1 MKLTL
6 GNKEYFKGIG
16 QIKYEGKDSDNPL
29 AFKYYDAK
37 RKVGKKT
44 MEEYLRFTIAY
55 WHTFCGTGG
64 DPFGAG
70 TKNFPWFTH
79 PNPVDRAKE
88 KMDAA
93 FEFITKIGAP
103 FYCFHDYDLVDEGAT
118 LKESEKR
125 LGIIVE
131 HARMKQKASGVKLL
145 WGTANLFSNPRYMNG
160 AATNPDFNVVCYAAT
175 QVKNALDAT
184 IELGGSNYVFWGGR
198 EGYLTLLNTNMKRE
212 QEHMARFLHT
222 AKDYARKNGF
232 KGSFLIE
239 PKPMEPSKH
248 QYDFDAATVIGFLR
262 EFGLMDDFKLNLE
275 VNHATLAHHTFQH
288 ELQVAADAGMLGS
301 MDANRGDYQN
311 GWDTDQFPNNL
322 FELTESLLVVLESG
336 GFKTGGINFDAKTR
350 RNSTDLADI
359 FYAHIGGMDT
369 FARALLIAQDV
380 LEKSE
385 YKKLRKERYSSFDS
399 GKGKQFEQGKLTLEQ
414 LKALAHT
421 IAEPD
426 LISGK
431 QEYYENLINKYI

>member
-1 MKLTL
+1 MKLTI
-6 GNKEYFKGIG
+6 GDKEYFKGIG

-37 RKVGKKT
+37 KKVGKKT
-44 MEEYLRFTIAY
+44 MEEYLRFAIAY

-70 TKNFPWFTH
+70 TKNFPWFNN
-79 PNPVDRAKE
+79 PDPVDRAKD

-93 FEFITKIGAP
+93 FEFITKIGVP
-103 FYCFHDYDLVDEGAT
+103 FYCFHDYDLVDEAPQ
-118 LKESEKR
+118 LKESERR
-125 LGIIVE
+125 LRMIVE
-131 HARMKQKASGVKLL
+131 YARKKQRASGVKLL

-160 AATNPDFNVVCYAAT
+160 AATNPDFNVVCHAAT

-184 IELGGSNYVFWGGR
+184 IELGGANYVFWGGR

-232 KGSFLIE
+232 KGTFLIE

-336 GFKTGGINFDAKTR
+336 GLKTGGINFDAKTR

-369 FARALLIAQDV
+369 FARALLVAQSV

-399 GKGKQFEQGKLTLEQ
+399 GKGRQFELGKLALDE
-414 LKALAHT
+414 LWDLAHKNG
-421 IAEPD
+421 EPD
-426 LISGK
+426 QISGK
-431 QEYYENLINKYI
+431 QEYFENIINRYI